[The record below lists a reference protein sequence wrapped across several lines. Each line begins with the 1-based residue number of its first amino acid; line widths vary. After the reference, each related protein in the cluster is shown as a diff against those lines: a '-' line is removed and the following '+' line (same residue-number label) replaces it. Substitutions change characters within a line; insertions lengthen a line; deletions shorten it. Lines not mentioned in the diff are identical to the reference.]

1 MPASCSSSSEQR
13 TLGVEPHWVAIAH
26 LDSRS
31 LLVEPALRPAPL
43 TEGEPGR
50 TRSTR
55 ISRSRRRRRPSGEAP
70 PLPRPLTTGTYWL
83 VATGLVLLLWIPAL
97 ANSRINNYILT
108 FDLALLHRIMELR
121 ADALTTVMQG
131 VDMLGSPWAIR
142 GMFWATLLV
151 LLVTRRIR
159 HLFVFVGSVVG
170 VIALSSLL
178 AYLFT
183 RPRPFGVEIL
193 GDWSGS
199 AHPSRPVAVLS
210 AMLVSMLYVLVPQ
223 GRPRQ
228 VGKLVVGCAI
238 AALSASLVYLA
249 VQWPTDVLVGAVIGV
264 TVPLVAFRLLT
275 PYEVFPVTYR
285 RGRAAHLDVGGRRGQ
300 AIHKALE
307 EQLGIQVLEVKPF
320 GLAGSAGST
329 PLRVSVKG
337 DPNTYLF
344 AKLYAGNHLRADRW
358 YKLGRT
364 LLYGR
369 LEDEKPYNTI
379 RRLVQQED
387 YALRLMQG
395 AGVRSP
401 EPFGVIEI
409 TPEREYIV
417 VTEFFDNAVEI
428 SEAEVDEAIIDDGL
442 RIIRRLW
449 DAGLAHRDIKPA
461 NLLVRDGRVHLI
473 DVFFAEVRPS
483 PWRQAVDLANMMLV
497 LATRSSPERVYER
510 AMLQFRE
517 DEIAE
522 AFAATRGLTMPSQL
536 RRWMRE
542 QGRDLHAEFL
552 RLLPE
557 QPPPIAIQHW
567 SLRRVGL
574 MVGVLAGG
582 LLALLVA
589 IVNLKS
595 AGLL

>member
-1 MPASCSSSSEQR
+1 
-13 TLGVEPHWVAIAH
+13 VEPT
-26 LDSRS
+26 LRR
-31 LLVEPALRPAPL
+31 EPVTDAGPV
-43 TEGEPGR
+43 R
-50 TRSTR
+50 TRSLR
-55 ISRSRRRRRPSGEAP
+55 ISRSGRRRRPSGEAP
-70 PLPRPLTTGTYWL
+70 PLPRPLSTGRYWL
-83 VATGLVLLLWIPAL
+83 AATGLVVLLWVPVL
-97 ANSRINNYILT
+97 SNSRTSNYVLG
-108 FDLALLHRIMELR
+108 FDLALLGWVVRLR
-121 ADALTTVMQG
+121 TYALTAVMQG
-131 VDMLGSPWAIR
+131 VHALGSPWAIR
-142 GMFWATLLV
+142 GLFWATVLV
-151 LLVTRRIR
+151 LLLTRRIR
-159 HLFVFVGSVVG
+159 HLFVFLGAVVG
-170 VIALSSLL
+170 VIALSSVL
-178 AYLFT
+178 AYLFM
-183 RPRPFGVEIL
+183 RPRPYGVEIL
-193 GDWSGS
+193 SYWSGS
-199 AHPSRPVAVLS
+199 AHPSRPVAVFS
-210 AMLVSMLYVLVPQ
+210 ALLVSMLYVLVPQ
-223 GRPRQ
+223 GRQRQ
-228 VGKLVVGCAI
+228 LGKLLVGCAV
-238 AALSASLVYLA
+238 AALSVSLVYLA
-249 VQWPTDVLVGAVIGV
+249 VQWPTDVLFGALVGV
-264 TVPLVAFRLLT
+264 TVPLVAFRLLA
-275 PYEVFPVTYR
+275 PNEVFPVTYR

-307 EQLGIQVLEVKPF
+307 DQLGIEVVEVKPF
-320 GLAGSAGST
+320 ALAGSAGST
-329 PLRVSVKG
+329 PLRVCVKG
-337 DPNTYLF
+337 EPNTYLF

-369 LEDEKPYNTI
+369 LEDEKPYNTV

-387 YALRLMQG
+387 YALRLLHG

-401 EPFGVIEI
+401 EPFGVVEI

-417 VTEFFDNAVEI
+417 VTEFFDRAVEI
-428 SEAEVDEAIIDDGL
+428 SDAEVDEAIIDDGL

-449 DAGLAHRDIKPA
+449 DAGLAHRDVKPA

-473 DVFFAEVRPS
+473 DVFFVEVRPS

-510 AMLQFRE
+510 ARLQFRV

-552 RLLPE
+552 RLLDRR
-557 QPPPIAIQHW
+557 PPPIAIQHW
-567 SLRRVGL
+567 SLRRVG
-574 MVGVLAGG
+574 MMIGVLAGG

>member
-1 MPASCSSSSEQR
+1 
-13 TLGVEPHWVAIAH
+13 
-26 LDSRS
+26 
-31 LLVEPALRPAPL
+31 
-43 TEGEPGR
+43 
-50 TRSTR
+50 
-55 ISRSRRRRRPSGEAP
+55 
-70 PLPRPLTTGTYWL
+70 
-83 VATGLVLLLWIPAL
+83 
-97 ANSRINNYILT
+97 
-108 FDLALLHRIMELR
+108 
-121 ADALTTVMQG
+121 
-131 VDMLGSPWAIR
+131 
-142 GMFWATLLV
+142 
-151 LLVTRRIR
+151 
-159 HLFVFVGSVVG
+159 
-170 VIALSSLL
+170 
-178 AYLFT
+178 
-183 RPRPFGVEIL
+183 
-193 GDWSGS
+193 
-199 AHPSRPVAVLS
+199 VLS

-223 GRPRQ
+223 GRLRQ
-228 VGKLVVGCAI
+228 VGKLVVGGAI
-238 AALSASLVYLA
+238 AALSVSLVYLA
-249 VQWPTDVLVGAVIGV
+249 VQWPTDVLFGAVVGV
-264 TVPLVAFRLLT
+264 TVPLVAFRLLA
-275 PYEVFPVTYR
+275 PNEVFPVTYR

-307 EQLGIQVLEVKPF
+307 DQLGIQVLEVKPF
-320 GLAGSAGST
+320 ALEGSAGST
-329 PLRVSVKG
+329 PLRVRVKG

-387 YALRLMQG
+387 YALRLLQG

-417 VTEFFDNAVEI
+417 VTEFFDHAVEI
-428 SEAEVDEAIIDDGL
+428 SDAEVNETIIDDGL

-510 AMLQFRE
+510 ALLQFRV

-552 RLLPE
+552 QLLPE
-557 QPPPIAIQHW
+557 RPPPIAIQHW
-567 SLRRVGL
+567 SFRRVGL
-574 MVGVLAGG
+574 MTGVLAGG

-589 IVNLKS
+589 IVNLRS

>member
-108 FDLALLHRIMELR
+108 FDLALLNRIMELR

-307 EQLGIQVLEVKPF
+307 EQLGIQVLEVRPF

>member
-1 MPASCSSSSEQR
+1 
-13 TLGVEPHWVAIAH
+13 
-26 LDSRS
+26 
-31 LLVEPALRPAPL
+31 
-43 TEGEPGR
+43 
-50 TRSTR
+50 
-55 ISRSRRRRRPSGEAP
+55 
-70 PLPRPLTTGTYWL
+70 
-83 VATGLVLLLWIPAL
+83 
-97 ANSRINNYILT
+97 
-108 FDLALLHRIMELR
+108 
-121 ADALTTVMQG
+121 
-131 VDMLGSPWAIR
+131 MLGSPWAIR

-151 LLVTRRIR
+151 LLLTRRIR

-193 GDWSGS
+193 GDWNGS

-223 GRPRQ
+223 GRLRQ
-228 VGKLVVGCAI
+228 VGKLVVGGAI
-238 AALSASLVYLA
+238 AALSVSLVYLA
-249 VQWPTDVLVGAVIGV
+249 VQWPTDVLFGAVVGV
-264 TVPLVAFRLLT
+264 TVPLVAFRLLA
-275 PYEVFPVTYR
+275 PNEVFPVTYR

-307 EQLGIQVLEVKPF
+307 DQLGIQVLEVKPF
-320 GLAGSAGST
+320 ALEGSAGST
-329 PLRVSVKG
+329 PLRVRVKG

-387 YALRLMQG
+387 YALRLLQG

-417 VTEFFDNAVEI
+417 VTEFFDQAVEI
-428 SEAEVDEAIIDDGL
+428 SDAEVNETIIDDGL

-510 AMLQFRE
+510 ALLQFRV

-552 RLLPE
+552 QLLPE
-557 QPPPIAIQHW
+557 RPPPIAIQHW
-567 SLRRVGL
+567 SFRRVGL
-574 MVGVLAGG
+574 MTGVLAGG

-589 IVNLKS
+589 IVNLRS

>member
-1 MPASCSSSSEQR
+1 M
-13 TLGVEPHWVAIAH
+13 AITH

-31 LLVEPALRPAPL
+31 LLVEPAQRRAPL
-43 TEGEPGR
+43 TDGEPVR
-50 TRSTR
+50 TRSMR
-55 ISRSRRRRRPSGEAP
+55 ISRSGRRRRPSGEAP
-70 PLPRPLTTGTYWL
+70 PLPRPLSTGRYWL
-83 VATGLVLLLWIPAL
+83 AATGLVVLLWVPAL
-97 ANSRINNYILT
+97 ANSRTNNYVLS
-108 FDLALLHRIMELR
+108 FDLALLDWVSRLR
-121 ADALTTVMQG
+121 TDALTAVMQG
-131 VDMLGSPWAIR
+131 LHLLGSPWAIR
-142 GMFWATLLV
+142 GMFWATMLV
-151 LLVTRRIR
+151 LLLTRRIR
-159 HLFVFVGSVVG
+159 HLFVFLGAVVG

-193 GDWSGS
+193 GDWNGS

-223 GRPRQ
+223 GRLRQ

-238 AALSASLVYLA
+238 AALSVSLVYLA
-249 VQWPTDVLVGAVIGV
+249 VQWPTDVLFGAVVGV
-264 TVPLVAFRLLT
+264 TVPLVAFRLLA
-275 PYEVFPVTYR
+275 PNEVFPVTYR

-307 EQLGIQVLEVKPF
+307 DQLGIQVLEVKPF
-320 GLAGSAGST
+320 ALEGSAGST
-329 PLRVSVKG
+329 PLRVRVKG
-337 DPNTYLF
+337 DPDTYLF

-369 LEDEKPYNTI
+369 LEDEKPFNTI

-417 VTEFFDNAVEI
+417 VTEFFDHAVEI
-428 SEAEVDEAIIDDGL
+428 SDAEVDETIIDDGL
-442 RIIRRLW
+442 RIIRGLW

-510 AMLQFRE
+510 AVLQFRV

-542 QGRDLHAEFL
+542 QGRDLHSEFL
-552 RLLPE
+552 QLLQE
-557 QPPPIAIQHW
+557 RPPPIAIQHW

-574 MVGVLAGG
+574 MTGVLAAG
-582 LLALLVA
+582 LLALLVTL
-589 IVNLKS
+589 VNLKS

>member
-1 MPASCSSSSEQR
+1 
-13 TLGVEPHWVAIAH
+13 
-26 LDSRS
+26 
-31 LLVEPALRPAPL
+31 LVEPGLRRVPL
-43 TEGEPGR
+43 TDSESVR

-55 ISRSRRRRRPSGEAP
+55 ISRSGRRRRPSGEAP
-70 PLPRPLTTGTYWL
+70 PLPRPLSTGRYWL
-83 VATGLVLLLWIPAL
+83 AATGLVVLLWVPAL

-108 FDLALLHRIMELR
+108 FDLALLNWVLR
-121 ADALTTVMQG
+121 LRTGALTAVMEG
-131 VDMLGSPWAIR
+131 VDMLGSPWVIR

-151 LLVTRRIR
+151 LLLTRRIR

-223 GRPRQ
+223 GRLRQ
-228 VGKLVVGCAI
+228 VGKLVVGGAV
-238 AALSASLVYLA
+238 AALSVSLVYLA
-249 VQWPTDVLVGAVIGV
+249 VQWPTDVLFGAVVGV
-264 TVPLVAFRLLT
+264 TVPLVAFRLLA
-275 PYEVFPVTYR
+275 PNEVFPVTYR

-307 EQLGIQVLEVKPF
+307 DQLGIQVLEVKPF
-320 GLAGSAGST
+320 ALAGSAGST
-329 PLRVSVKG
+329 PLRVCVKG
-337 DPNTYLF
+337 DPDTYLF

-369 LEDEKPYNTI
+369 LEDEKSFNSV

-387 YALRLMQG
+387 YALRLLQG

-417 VTEFFDNAVEI
+417 VTEFFDHAVEI
-428 SEAEVDEAIIDDGL
+428 SDAEVDETIIDDGL

-497 LATRSSPERVYER
+497 LATRSSPEHVYER
-510 AMLQFRE
+510 AVLQFRV

-552 RLLPE
+552 HLFHER
-557 QPPPIAIQHW
+557 PPPIAIQHW
-567 SLRRVGL
+567 SFRRVGL
-574 MVGVLAGG
+574 ITGVLAGG
-582 LLALLVA
+582 LLALLVT

>member
-1 MPASCSSSSEQR
+1 
-13 TLGVEPHWVAIAH
+13 
-26 LDSRS
+26 
-31 LLVEPALRPAPL
+31 
-43 TEGEPGR
+43 
-50 TRSTR
+50 
-55 ISRSRRRRRPSGEAP
+55 
-70 PLPRPLTTGTYWL
+70 
-83 VATGLVLLLWIPAL
+83 
-97 ANSRINNYILT
+97 
-108 FDLALLHRIMELR
+108 
-121 ADALTTVMQG
+121 
-131 VDMLGSPWAIR
+131 
-142 GMFWATLLV
+142 
-151 LLVTRRIR
+151 
-159 HLFVFVGSVVG
+159 
-170 VIALSSLL
+170 
-178 AYLFT
+178 
-183 RPRPFGVEIL
+183 
-193 GDWSGS
+193 
-199 AHPSRPVAVLS
+199 
-210 AMLVSMLYVLVPQ
+210 
-223 GRPRQ
+223 
-228 VGKLVVGCAI
+228 
-238 AALSASLVYLA
+238 
-249 VQWPTDVLVGAVIGV
+249 
-264 TVPLVAFRLLT
+264 
-275 PYEVFPVTYR
+275 
-285 RGRAAHLDVGGRRGQ
+285 
-300 AIHKALE
+300 
-307 EQLGIQVLEVKPF
+307 VLEVKPF
-320 GLAGSAGST
+320 ALEGSAGST
-329 PLRVSVKG
+329 PLRVRVKG

-387 YALRLMQG
+387 YALRLLQG

-417 VTEFFDNAVEI
+417 VTEFFDQAVEI
-428 SEAEVDEAIIDDGL
+428 SDAEVNETIIDDGL

-510 AMLQFRE
+510 ALLQFRV

-552 RLLPE
+552 QLLPE
-557 QPPPIAIQHW
+557 RPPPIAIQHW
-567 SLRRVGL
+567 SFRRVGL
-574 MVGVLAGG
+574 MTGVLAGG

-589 IVNLKS
+589 IVNLRS

>member
-1 MPASCSSSSEQR
+1 
-13 TLGVEPHWVAIAH
+13 
-26 LDSRS
+26 
-31 LLVEPALRPAPL
+31 LVEPGLRRVPL
-43 TEGEPGR
+43 TDSEPVR

-55 ISRSRRRRRPSGEAP
+55 ISRSGRRRRPSGEAP
-70 PLPRPLTTGTYWL
+70 PLPRPLSTGRYWL
-83 VATGLVLLLWIPAL
+83 AATGLVVLLWVPAL

-108 FDLALLHRIMELR
+108 FDLALLNWVLR
-121 ADALTTVMQG
+121 LRTGALTAVMQG
-131 VDMLGSPWAIR
+131 VDMLGSPWVIR

-151 LLVTRRIR
+151 LLLTRRIR

-193 GDWSGS
+193 GDWNGS

-223 GRPRQ
+223 GRLRQ
-228 VGKLVVGCAI
+228 VGKLVVGGAI
-238 AALSASLVYLA
+238 AALSVSLVYLA
-249 VQWPTDVLVGAVIGV
+249 VQWPTDVLFGAVIGV
-264 TVPLVAFRLLT
+264 TVPLVAFRLLA

-300 AIHKALE
+300 AIHRALE
-307 EQLGIQVLEVKPF
+307 DQLGIQVLEVKPF
-320 GLAGSAGST
+320 ALAGSAGST
-329 PLRVSVKG
+329 PLRVCVKG

-395 AGVRSP
+395 AEVRSP

-417 VTEFFDNAVEI
+417 VTEFFDHAVEI
-428 SEAEVDEAIIDDGL
+428 SDAEVDEAIIDDGL

-510 AMLQFRE
+510 AVLQFRE

-552 RLLPE
+552 HLLHE
-557 QPPPIAIQHW
+557 RPPPIAIQHW

-574 MVGVLAGG
+574 MTGVLAGG